1 MFLINI
7 TINAETIKMIYIF
20 VDRDGTLN
28 RDLGYYGGDD
38 NWADNLEFH
47 GGVIDGLRLLGGRD
61 EIKIHIA
68 SNQSGVAI
76 GYFSEGRAREITEYI
91 MKITREAGGRIDGYE
106 LSFHVPLFG
115 YVIRRALEGRLS
127 LSNVDWK
134 YVKLRT
140 PRRKPDIGMMKNVV
154 EADGNKIG
162 NSVIYMIGDLKQDIE
177 MGINAGG
184 KSVLVLNGSNDKEK
198 GKVEKLMNKPKLKG
212 RIQIVE
218 NFLEAAKW
226 ILDDLYS

>member
-1 MFLINI
+1 MRTYFLFLLFSIQGFELGLYWKFFEIYQKNNGIFRLQKYIELANNEGLNI
-7 TINAETIKMIYIF
+7 PE
-20 VDRDGTLN
+20 
-28 RDLGYYGGDD
+28 
-38 NWADNLEFH
+38 
-47 GGVIDGLRLLGGRD
+47 D